1 MCRIDEN
8 SFYLSYTVNPKGEE
22 SAYLVHFK
30 EVWDNGY
37 TIDSYTFWNKRIGF
51 ENASWTGVNPNVL
64 NLGTRIL
71 GRYFYR
77 WSKLVE
83 DCKFDIE
90 KMVKKSSTPYN
101 NEWQDGDYLYID
113 MTSILA
119 EDNADDY
126 KGPDFYLVR
135 LTDSNPENPMGVDIV
150 IDKYDL
156 YYKNEPSSQK
166 EFLDYFQWIY
176 NIPKETYD
184 NAKNMI
190 DKVYTE
196 LMSEIRKVSN
206 KSLL

>member
-8 SFYLSYTVNPKGEE
+8 SFYLRYTVNPKGEE

-37 TIDSYTFWNKRIGF
+37 TIDSYTLGNKRIGF
-51 ENASWTGVNPNVL
+51 EDASWTGVNPNVQ

-83 DCKFDIE
+83 DCKFEIE
-90 KMVKKSSTPYN
+90 KMAKKSATPYN
-101 NEWQDGDYLYID
+101 NERQDGDFLYID
-113 MTSILA
+113 MAYKLA
-119 EDNADDY
+119 EEDNDDDY
-126 KGPDFYLVR
+126 NGPDLYLVR
-135 LTDSNPENPMGVDIV
+135 ITDSNPENPMGVDIV

-166 EFLDYFQWIY
+166 EFLECSQWIY
-176 NIPKETYD
+176 NIPKEIYD
-184 NAKNMI
+184 NAKNII
-190 DKVYTE
+190 DKVYSE
-196 LMSEIRKVSN
+196 LMMEIKKKVI
-206 KSLL
+206 K